1 MFPNCILIFFFSD
14 MMVDENET
22 LVDSLEMKESKI
34 EVTTTKVETVIT
46 TTHEEIIQEDT
57 VEEKVTLVE
66 ESINVEPIAAPSWT
80 YALGLH
86 NLLDILKAP
95 FSRKK

>member
-1 MFPNCILIFFFSD
+1 

-22 LVDSLEMKESKI
+22 LMDSLEIKENKI
-34 EVTTTKVETVIT
+34 EVITTTVETEIT
-46 TTHEEIIQEDT
+46 TTHEEI
-57 VEEKVTLVE
+57 VHEEKVVVTIE
-66 ESINVEPIAAPSWT
+66 EEITSSSSSTNVEPIASPSWV

-95 FSRKK
+95 FNRKNKQK